1 MATIKR
7 KNKLTNKFR
16 FAIFNDTTHEVLFS
30 FRSNGAVFIA
40 TILLTMVLLVVSVT
54 ALISLTSLREFIP
67 GYPSAESRRD
77 IIENA
82 IRLDSLQRE
91 ITLWRL
97 QLTNIQRV
105 VTGKEPI
112 SIDSVLSMAQYND
125 TYSANPQE
133 LAKSDSLLR
142 KQVMK
147 EEQFNVGQKTNKI
160 EQIEGLHFFPP
171 VKGVIT
177 QEYNLAI
184 NHPFTDI
191 AAPENSV
198 VSSVLEGSVIGADYS
213 EQNGYVIQI
222 QHENNLISIYKHNT
236 KLLKKVGDRVSA
248 GTPIALVG
256 NTGTLSTGVHLHF
269 ELWHNGEPLNPAEY
283 IKF

>member
-7 KNKLTNKFR
+7 KNKFTNKFR

>member
-7 KNKLTNKFR
+7 KNKFTNKFR

-125 TYSANPQE
+125 TYSTNPQE